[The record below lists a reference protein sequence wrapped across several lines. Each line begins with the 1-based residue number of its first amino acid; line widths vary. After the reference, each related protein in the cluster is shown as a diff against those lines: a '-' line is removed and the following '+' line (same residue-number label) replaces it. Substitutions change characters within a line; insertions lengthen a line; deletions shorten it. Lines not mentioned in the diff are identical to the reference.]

1 MDVTSLY
8 KYKRNVEKE
17 YKSVVYFCSSLIIEL
32 HIPNVWMVSL
42 PLTGVPE
49 KIFLLIRTSV
59 FKTQSS
65 THFLFMHT

>member
-1 MDVTSLY
+1 MDATSLY

-49 KIFLLIRTSV
+49 KIRTSV